1 MHIKTI
7 KDNLPV
13 ILVWLCVFLLPF
25 GRSVEAPVA
34 IMAVWALW
42 LIKHKGRT
50 VWWAGGARLFT
61 IVFLM
66 FWIPALV
73 SALDAENM
81 QKTLKTVLT
90 LPRFYFAG
98 LFIIHTLSSQQAW
111 VLSLSGSAWVL
122 VFWIMDALLQFVTGY
137 NSLGYELDPSR
148 LNGVFGE
155 EHLKFGLVVPVFL
168 VLLLEHMRHNWRPAV
183 QAGVLLIAVAM
194 ILLAGSRAGW
204 IMLAIVLLAYTAAV
218 IVRSRRQLVVMVLGG
233 VILIGGLS
241 IGGYHISEGFK
252 KRVDQSLLVFSGD
265 AAQIDV
271 ALSTRLPIWRT
282 AVLMIAEHPIN
293 GVGARGFRYAYP
305 RFAAA
310 SDPFL
315 NSSDNTGAMHSHQ
328 LVLEVLAE
336 TGVVGLAGLL
346 LAMGLLIR
354 AWLTARTDQRRW
366 MRPGGIAVLA
376 AFFPVN
382 THFALYSSFWSQIVW
397 FMIAIYCA
405 GIMVHRDR
413 AGSQHRESRS
423 CPRV

>member
-1 MHIKTI
+1 MHIKAI

-25 GRSVEAPVA
+25 GRSVEVPVA

-42 LIKHKGRT
+42 LLKNKGRI
-50 VWWAGGARLFT
+50 VWWVGGARLFT

-81 QKTLKTVLT
+81 QKTLKTVFT
-90 LPRFYFAG
+90 LPRFYLAG
-98 LFIIHTLSSQQAW
+98 LFIIHTLGNQQTW
-111 VLSLSGSAWVL
+111 IRFLRWSAWVL

-137 NSLGYELDPSR
+137 NSLGYALDLSR
-148 LNGVFGE
+148 LNGIFGE

-168 VLLLEHMRHNWRPAV
+168 ILLLEYMRRSWRPAV
-183 QAGVLLIAVAM
+183 QVSVLLIAVAV
-194 ILLAGSRAGW
+194 ILFAGSRAGW
-204 IMLAIVLLAYTAAV
+204 IMLTIVLLAYTAAV
-218 IVRSRRQLVVMVLGG
+218 IVRSRRQLVTIVLGG
-233 VILIGGLS
+233 AILIGGLS
-241 IGGYHISEGFK
+241 TGGYHISEGFK

-265 AAQIDV
+265 TAKIDV

-305 RFAAA
+305 EFAVT

-315 NSSDNTGAMHSHQ
+315 NLSDNTGAMHSHQ

-336 TGVVGLAGLL
+336 TGVVGFAGLL

-354 AWLTARTDQRRW
+354 AWLTARADQRCW

-397 FMIAIYCA
+397 FIIAIYCA
-405 GIMVHRDR
+405 GIMVY
-413 AGSQHRESRS
+413 RERTDS
-423 CPRV
+423 